1 MSTTKEPVPA
11 PEAAGTGAY
20 TWTGKS
26 RRWFLKHL
34 PPDKLLPE
42 DQPSYVAS
50 WAYVFGMGAVAG
62 LVFVIASGF
71 VLALNGPEWY
81 HVSSVGHFV
90 NSMHLWSVELFFM
103 FLVVHLWIKF
113 WMAAWRG
120 GRILTWI
127 TSMVA
132 FLVSV
137 VTAFTGYLLQ
147 TNFDSQW
154 IAYQAKDALN
164 AVGVGAWF
172 NVANVGQ
179 IFMWHIGAPL
189 PRLFWYWWPCIL
201 PSRRSRTRLCCTSR
215 RNGILDTTTCL
226 ETCDDAGAGPKTGC
240 SCRTPVRRW
249 QSRASTPRTQMRDT

>member
-1 MSTTKEPVPA
+1 MSTAEEPVPD

-62 LVFVIASGF
+62 LVFIIGSGL
-71 VLALNGPEWY
+71 VLGLNGPQWY
-81 HVSSVGHFV
+81 HVSSLGHFI
-90 NSMHLWSVELFFM
+90 NSVHLWSVELFFM

-127 TSMVA
+127 TGMVA

-154 IAYQAKDALN
+154 IAFQAKDALN

-179 IFMWHIGAPL
+179 IFMWHITLLPLAVGAVVALHVLLVRAHGVVPPL
-189 PRLFWYWWPCIL
+189 
-201 PSRRSRTRLCCTSR
+201 
-215 RNGILDTTTCL
+215 
-226 ETCDDAGAGPKTGC
+226 DAEWTDAQLHNVGHRESHPEVDQ
-240 SCRTPVRRW
+240 P
-249 QSRASTPRTQMRDT
+249 

>member
-1 MSTTKEPVPA
+1 MSTAAEPVPD

-62 LVFVIASGF
+62 LVFIIGSGL
-71 VLALNGPEWY
+71 VLALNGPQWY
-81 HVSSVGHFV
+81 HLSSLGHFT
-90 NSMHLWSVELFFM
+90 NSVHLWSVELFFI

-120 GRILTWI
+120 GRVLTWI
-127 TSMVA
+127 TGMVA

-154 IAYQAKDALN
+154 IAFQAKDALN

-179 IFMWHIGAPL
+179 IFMWHITLLPLAVGAVVALHVLLVRAHGVVPPL
-189 PRLFWYWWPCIL
+189 
-201 PSRRSRTRLCCTSR
+201 
-215 RNGILDTTTCL
+215 
-226 ETCDDAGAGPKTGC
+226 DAEWTDAQLHNSGHSESHPEADQP
-240 SCRTPVRRW
+240 
-249 QSRASTPRTQMRDT
+249 

>member
-1 MSTTKEPVPA
+1 MSTAAESVPD

-62 LVFVIASGF
+62 LVFIIGSGL
-71 VLALNGPEWY
+71 VLALNGPQWY
-81 HVSSVGHFV
+81 HVSSLGHFI
-90 NSMHLWSVELFFM
+90 NSVHLWSVELFFI

-127 TSMVA
+127 TGMVA

-154 IAYQAKDALN
+154 IAFQAKDALN

-179 IFMWHIGAPL
+179 IFMWHITLLPLAVGAVVALHVLLVRAHGVVPPL
-189 PRLFWYWWPCIL
+189 
-201 PSRRSRTRLCCTSR
+201 
-215 RNGILDTTTCL
+215 
-226 ETCDDAGAGPKTGC
+226 DAEWTDAQLHNAGHGESHPE
-240 SCRTPVRRW
+240 SDQP
-249 QSRASTPRTQMRDT
+249 

>member
-1 MSTTKEPVPA
+1 MSTAAESVPD

-62 LVFVIASGF
+62 LVFIIGSGL
-71 VLALNGPEWY
+71 VLAFNGPQWY
-81 HVSSVGHFV
+81 HISSLGHFI
-90 NSMHLWSVELFFM
+90 NSVHLWSVELFFI

-127 TSMVA
+127 TGMVA

-154 IAYQAKDALN
+154 IAFQAKDALN

-179 IFMWHIGAPL
+179 IFMWHITLLPLAVGAVVALHVLLVRAHGVVPPL
-189 PRLFWYWWPCIL
+189 
-201 PSRRSRTRLCCTSR
+201 
-215 RNGILDTTTCL
+215 
-226 ETCDDAGAGPKTGC
+226 DAEWTDA
-240 SCRTPVRRW
+240 
-249 QSRASTPRTQMRDT
+249 QLHNASHGESHPEADQP